1 MSRVSNVI
9 RNSTYGLSFLVLSVV
24 LNFFSRKIFLEQLGS
39 EFLGLFST
47 ITVVVAFIS
56 VVEFGVKQSML
67 STLYPMVSSGDN
79 ENIVKT
85 LNVMASLYRYVIRIF
100 LFISIMMILP
110 LYLAFSKLNIDFST
124 VLFLFSALVISSL
137 SEFRISHKSVMFYV
151 EQRNYIIT
159 RVVQSIGLLKVLF
172 QIILV
177 YYPQSYYT
185 WISCIIIS
193 SLIHAVYVN
202 YEFNKSYSHLKIN
215 RNIKIKEIYGK
226 EVDFIKKIK
235 SLNVHRLSGLMMV
248 NSGTLYFYW
257 FSSLTDVAMVG
268 NYTLIFNSVAMI
280 LTILNSSIAPSV
292 GSVISENDKSKSLL
306 IYFRL
311 NRIRIMVATLS
322 SCGFMFYTELF
333 IREWLG
339 ESYVLSSTVLYLMI
353 LNLSITTFRDSMNN
367 FIEGYGLF
375 GDTKTPIIEI
385 IVNTIL
391 SVFLGMIYSIE
402 GVLLASVITNAMMGF
417 VLKPHYVF
425 KYGFNI
431 NINEFYYSLA
441 KSILL
446 YSIFVVPVFFI
457 ASFVEF
463 YSLKDYIIAS
473 VSFMSFVVFSYICIL
488 YYKEPFV
495 RSKIKDYIK

>member
-1 MSRVSNVI
+1 
-9 RNSTYGLSFLVLSVV
+9 
-24 LNFFSRKIFLEQLGS
+24 
-39 EFLGLFST
+39 
-47 ITVVVAFIS
+47 
-56 VVEFGVKQSML
+56 ML

-311 NRIRIMVATLS
+311 NRIRIMV
-322 SCGFMFYTELF
+322 CH
-333 IREWLG
+333 
-339 ESYVLSSTVLYLMI
+339 
-353 LNLSITTFRDSMNN
+353 
-367 FIEGYGLF
+367 
-375 GDTKTPIIEI
+375 
-385 IVNTIL
+385 
-391 SVFLGMIYSIE
+391 
-402 GVLLASVITNAMMGF
+402 F
-417 VLKPHYVF
+417 V
-425 KYGFNI
+425 
-431 NINEFYYSLA
+431 
-441 KSILL
+441 
-446 YSIFVVPVFFI
+446 
-457 ASFVEF
+457 
-463 YSLKDYIIAS
+463 
-473 VSFMSFVVFSYICIL
+473 
-488 YYKEPFV
+488 
-495 RSKIKDYIK
+495 